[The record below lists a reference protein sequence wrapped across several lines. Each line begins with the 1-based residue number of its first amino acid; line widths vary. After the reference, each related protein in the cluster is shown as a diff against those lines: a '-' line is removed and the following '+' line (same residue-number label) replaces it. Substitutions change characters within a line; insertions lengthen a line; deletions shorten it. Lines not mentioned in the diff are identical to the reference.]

1 MDVKSYMN
9 SDLKLIDGLVGELQ
23 DNITTWPSDKVL
35 EKSGEMFDAFY
46 RRFGL
51 EDFILRHVKIT
62 SEMLPPL
69 KNFLKVRIHFREN
82 LENILMLHVDE
93 PDFLAEMGHVYKAIV
108 PSKTSES
115 MIETESKF
123 SDRSMHVTKD
133 GLGVIAR
140 CLNTVV

>member
-1 MDVKSYMN
+1 MN
-9 SDLKLIDGLVGELQ
+9 SGLKLIDGLVGDLQ

-93 PDFLAEMGHVYKAIV
+93 PDFLDEMGHVYKAIV
-108 PSKTSES
+108 PSKTNES

-123 SDRSMHVTKD
+123 SDRSKRVTKD
-133 GLGVIAR
+133 GLLSDSEVSEHRSLDAQ
-140 CLNTVV
+140 